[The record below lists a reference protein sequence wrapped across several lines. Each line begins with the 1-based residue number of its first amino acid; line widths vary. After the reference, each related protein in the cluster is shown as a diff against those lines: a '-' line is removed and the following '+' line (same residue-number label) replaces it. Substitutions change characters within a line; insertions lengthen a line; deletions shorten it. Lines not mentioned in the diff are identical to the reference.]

1 MIFHYLGNLFV
12 YSLTGYIQE
21 TASVAIQVLYGVTF
35 TFGLIP
41 VILMILWIR
50 FFSAKWPFE
59 GEFKITKM
67 ITKST
72 TNPPENGSFSDELDP
87 PVLLTSR

>member
-1 MIFHYLGNLFV
+1 MDLFYGYLFIKTGSLLPCMICHYLGNLFV
-12 YSLTGYIQE
+12 YSLAGYIQE

-50 FFSAKWPFE
+50 FFSARWPFE
-59 GEFKITKM
+59 GEFKVT
-67 ITKST
+67 
-72 TNPPENGSFSDELDP
+72 
-87 PVLLTSR
+87 